1 MKPRRET
8 LDIQV
13 LKRELRRLPAVEASW
28 GTLDP
33 EDRVAFRAEWHD
45 LMDVFGHVAA
55 ACAAGRL
62 GDADDQDLR
71 TVAVALVAVLPEL
84 ERMRLRKPDA
94 DLLARLRLA
103 AAS

>member
-1 MKPRRET
+1 MKRRRES
-8 LDIQV
+8 LDIQ
-13 LKRELRRLPAVEASW
+13 LLTREVRRLPAIEAGWS
-28 GTLDP
+28 TLDP

-71 TVAVALVAVLPEL
+71 TVAVALVAVLPAL
-84 ERMRLRKPDA
+84 ERMRLRSPDPEI
-94 DLLARLRLA
+94 LARMRLA
-103 AAS
+103 AAG

>member
-13 LKRELRRLPAVEASW
+13 LKRHVRRLPAVEASW
-28 GTLDP
+28 ATVAP

-45 LMDVFGHVAA
+45 LMDVFCHLVATSE
-55 ACAAGRL
+55 AGRL
-62 GDADDQDLR
+62 GEGDNRDLR
-71 TVAVALVAVLPEL
+71 EIAEDLASALPAL